1 MRKRELLVGFGAG
14 MIVAAAITGWYQA
27 KQVPSSTRALSSD
40 QIKNAAKEL
49 QMVVLTKEEYE
60 QWQQEKK
67 VNVKPAPTSP
77 KAPTQPQAPVSK
89 QTSIPQA
96 PAAGKEETT
105 TPQISVQPASAT
117 VTPTPVHNPAPPTV
131 EVPQIEKQV
140 SFTVPYKATAEGVAK
155 QLVEAGILST
165 DNKFVDELRNQDKLG
180 RIRVGTYQ
188 ISAPATE
195 AQIVKLITTPPKK

>member
-1 MRKRELLVGFGAG
+1 MRKRELLLGFGAG
-14 MIVAAAITGWYQA
+14 MIVAAAITGWYQV

-40 QIKNAAKEL
+40 QIKKAAMEL

-67 VNVKPAPTSP
+67 VNLKPSPAPP
-77 KAPTQPQAPVSK
+77 KAPAQPQAPVSK
-89 QTSIPQA
+89 QTSTPMA
-96 PAAGKEETT
+96 PTAGKEETT
-105 TPQISVQPASAT
+105 AQTSAQPASAT
-117 VTPTPVHNPAPPTV
+117 VTPTPVQNPASPTV
-131 EVPQIEKQV
+131 EVPQMEKQV

-155 QLVEAGILST
+155 QLVEAGILPT

-188 ISAPATE
+188 ISAPASE